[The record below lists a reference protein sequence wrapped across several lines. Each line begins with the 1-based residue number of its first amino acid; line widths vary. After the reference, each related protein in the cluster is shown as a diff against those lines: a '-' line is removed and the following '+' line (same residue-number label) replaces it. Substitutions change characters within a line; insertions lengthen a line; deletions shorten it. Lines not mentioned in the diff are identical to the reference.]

1 MRPITSMIDSP
12 ADKTAAYLTRIIS
25 PVLGRSEYSL
35 SNSASFVEQIK
46 TIQLSEDDMLVS
58 FDVTSLFTRVPTE
71 EAVDVICAKL
81 QDDDTLAER
90 CELSVPC
97 TY

>member
-1 MRPITSMIDSP
+1 MYKSDI
-12 ADKTAAYLTRIIS
+12 
-25 PVLGRSEYSL
+25 
-35 SNSASFVEQIK
+35 
-46 TIQLSEDDMLVS
+46 LVS

-97 TY
+97 IKLLMLECLQCRYFQFERQYFVQLEGAPMGLSLSVALANGFMEALEERC